1 MFSLIRSGPRI
12 LLLKTTQIR
21 DLSNFL
27 STHFGAKSFDLD
39 IAFDNAN
46 ENNTILYLIEELNET
61 VPFEDVK
68 DAMVVEDDPLTF
80 MCKLYALND
89 ISLISNIRTAPHILI
104 MRAIGN
110 LSAMLTL
117 MQTDMG
123 GEIGE
128 FKNLLNNGND
138 QTTIVAL
145 TDKPL
150 NRNITYQE
158 LHPYFLRLD
167 GSHFHHLKELRM
179 HALSYLNCGIDNKDW
194 FEMEIRIY
202 DRYGAYSL
210 HYDRLIE
217 ILEELELGIVL
228 GESWSK
234 DYPRFLMSIEVY
246 RVRFFSFTDP
256 KQIKYILLGLEYLSD
271 GTRIVDY
278 DVYYNHKKIDWNDT
292 ISKETPKTRHLIGA
306 ISRESTYSK
315 ISEQAKV
322 TMQHLESEIVK
333 TRTS

>member
-1 MFSLIRSGPRI
+1 MFSLIRTGPRI
-12 LLLKTTQIR
+12 LLLKSNQIEA
-21 DLSNFL
+21 LTLFL
-27 STHFGAKSFDLD
+27 KNHFNATSFDLD

-46 ENNTILYLIEELNET
+46 ESNTILYLLEELYET
-61 VPFEDVK
+61 VPFLDVK
-68 DAMVVEDDPLTF
+68 TAMIVEDDPLTF
-80 MCKLYALND
+80 MCKLYASD
-89 ISLISNIRTAPHILI
+89 GYSMISNIRTAPHILI

-117 MQTDMG
+117 MQTEMG

-128 FKNLLNNGND
+128 FKHILDSGND

-145 TDKPL
+145 TDRPL

-167 GSHFHHLKELRM
+167 GNYYHHLKELRM

-194 FEMEIRIY
+194 NEMEIRIY

-210 HYDRLIE
+210 HYDRLLE
-217 ILEELELGIVL
+217 VLEELELGIVL

-256 KQIKYILLGLEYLSD
+256 KMIKYILLGLEYLED

-278 DVYYNHKKIDWNDT
+278 DVYYNRKKIDWNDT
-292 ISKETPKTRHLIGA
+292 ITKESPKTRHQLGTV
-306 ISRESTYSK
+306 SRTATYSK
-315 ISEQAKV
+315 LSDQAKD
-322 TMQHLESEIVK
+322 TLSQLEEDIIKS
-333 TRTS
+333 RTS